1 MDFCSDVGLFGLSA
15 SARKLA
21 FDMLG
26 RGVRLSVLAG
36 AAGDPGFAGPVDAAD
51 GSPSRSDAL
60 GGLAAAL
67 GDHALDGA
75 ARPFFA
81 PNAEELLAGLSRPR
95 RVILASAP
103 DGPADAYVTRIASL
117 LDKGDILVDC
127 LDDAWRD
134 SGRKASIC
142 SERGIRYLELAFIGE
157 SGGSESGLSMLASG
171 DEEAW
176 QAIGPTFSDAAART
190 VDGSPCAAFLGPAG
204 ASRFVRMVH
213 NSLAGADAEF
223 VAETYH
229 LLRASL
235 RMSHDEMRMVF
246 SDWNRTELASYLI
259 GITADV
265 LGVRDEDGEA
275 LVEKVLDSAG
285 QDLAGLQAAE
295 AALELGCPAGLFSD
309 AAFARNLSTL
319 KDERVGAS
327 AVLGGAKA
335 AATGERQAMV
345 EDLRRALLA
354 ARIIGYSEGFTLLR
368 WASEAYGWSL
378 DLGRIALAWREG
390 CFVSASILDSI
401 AEAYKRENG
410 LASLL
415 LDSRLKSTLDA
426 SLPALRKTVARA
438 IEQGIPVPGFSSA
451 ISFFDGYRS
460 TWLPASLIAAIK
472 DRAASSGYERI
483 DRPRGE
489 SFHSDWK

>member
-1 MDFCSDVGLFGLSA
+1 MLSDT
-15 SARKLA
+15 
-21 FDMLG
+21 
-26 RGVRLSVLAG
+26 
-36 AAGDPGFAGPVDAAD
+36 
-51 GSPSRSDAL
+51 AL
-60 GGLAAAL
+60 HMA
-67 GDHALDGA
+67 
-75 ARPFFA
+75 
-81 PNAEELLAGLSRPR
+81 
-95 RVILASAP
+95 
-103 DGPADAYVTRIASL
+103 
-117 LDKGDILVDC
+117 
-127 LDDAWRD
+127 
-134 SGRKASIC
+134 
-142 SERGIRYLELAFIGE
+142 
-157 SGGSESGLSMLASG
+157 
-171 DEEAW
+171 
-176 QAIGPTFSDAAART
+176 
-190 VDGSPCAAFLGPAG
+190 DGSPCAAFLGPAG
-204 ASRFVRMVH
+204 VPRFVRMVH

-229 LLRASL
+229 LLRSSL

-246 SDWNRTELASYLI
+246 SEWNRTELASYVL

-285 QDLAGLQAAE
+285 QDLAGLQAAQ
-295 AALELGCPAGLFSD
+295 AALELGCPAGLFAD
-309 AAFARNLSTL
+309 AAFARNLSAL

-327 AVLGGAKA
+327 AVLGSAKA
-335 AATGERQAMV
+335 AATGERQAMI

-354 ARIIGYSEGFTLLR
+354 ARIIGYSEGFFLLR
-368 WASEAYGWSL
+368 RASEAYGWSL
-378 DLGRIALAWREG
+378 DLGRIAHAWREG

-401 AEAYKRENG
+401 AEAYKRESG

-415 LDSRLKSTLDA
+415 LDSRLKSALDA
-426 SLPALRKTVARA
+426 SLPALRKTAARA
-438 IEQGIPVPGFSSA
+438 IEQGIPVPGFASA

>member
-1 MDFCSDVGLFGLSA
+1 
-15 SARKLA
+15 
-21 FDMLG
+21 MLRQG
-26 RGVRLSVLAG
+26 IRLSVLGG
-36 AAGDPGFAGPVDAAD
+36 AAGLGRSPDPAEGSSAGPVT
-51 GSPSRSDAL
+51 
-60 GGLAAAL
+60 L
-67 GDHALDGA
+67 GDLAVASGNEAMEGSGYPL
-75 ARPFFA
+75 FA
-81 PNAEELLAGLSRPR
+81 SSAEELIAGLSRPR
-95 RVILASAP
+95 RVILSSPP
-103 DGPADAYVTRIASL
+103 DGPSDELISWIAGR
-117 LDKGDILVDC
+117 LDRDDILVDC
-127 LDDAWRD
+127 LDSPWRD
-134 SGRKASIC
+134 SARSASIC
-142 SERGIRYLELAFIGE
+142 SAQGIHYLELAFIGE
-157 SGGSESGLSMLASG
+157 PGGSDEGLSMLAGG
-171 DEEAW
+171 DEDAW
-176 QAIGPTFSDAAART
+176 RVIGPMLSDTAARMA
-190 VDGSPCAAFLGPAG
+190 DGSPCAAFLGPAG
-204 ASRFVRMVH
+204 VSRFVRMVH

-229 LLRASL
+229 LLRSSL

-246 SDWNRTELASYLI
+246 SDWNRTELASYIL

-285 QDLAGLQAAE
+285 QDLAGLQAAQ
-295 AALELGCPAGLFSD
+295 AALELGCPAGLFAD

-327 AVLGGAKA
+327 AVLGSAKA
-335 AATGERQAMV
+335 AATGERQAMI

-354 ARIIGYSEGFTLLR
+354 ARIIGYSEGFALLR
-368 WASEAYGWSL
+368 RASEAYGWSL

-390 CFVSASILDSI
+390 CFVSASILDTV

-415 LDSRLKSTLDA
+415 LDSRLKSALDA
-426 SLPALRKTVARA
+426 SLPALRKTAARA
-438 IEQGIPVPGFSSA
+438 IEQGIPVPGFASA
-451 ISFFDGYRS
+451 VSFFDGYRS